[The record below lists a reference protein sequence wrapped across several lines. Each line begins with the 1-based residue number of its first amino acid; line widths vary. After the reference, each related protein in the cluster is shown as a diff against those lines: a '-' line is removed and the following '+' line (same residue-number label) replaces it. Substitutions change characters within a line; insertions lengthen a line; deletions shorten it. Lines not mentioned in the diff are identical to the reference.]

1 LLNLLPSNANG
12 VLQIDF
18 SETKIDIENYHV
30 SLVGSSDVSK
40 ATQIMMNSFKEFFK
54 KDLANMLAWR
64 LAKSV
69 QESLNQIIL
78 DKGQNIPIPP
88 VQVKINTTLIGAPIF
103 KNGLLAVPLDG
114 TFSSYNQAAPDVEFA
129 SLPIFIGDL

>member
-1 LLNLLPSNANG
+1 
-12 VLQIDF
+12 
-18 SETKIDIENYHV
+18 
-30 SLVGSSDVSK
+30 
-40 ATQIMMNSFKEFFK
+40 MNSFKEFFK

-69 QESLNQIIL
+69 EDSLNEIIL

-88 VQVKINTTLIGAPIF
+88 VQVKINTTLIGEPIF

-114 TFSSYNQAAPDVEFA
+114 TFSSFNQAAPDVEFA
-129 SLPIFIGDL
+129 PLPIFIGDLQNSTVQAQVMVSEQMLNSVLYAAHHS